1 MEAIDFD
8 TLVVEVLSRLPAKS
22 ICQFKCVCK
31 AWCAELSSNQFA
43 ILHCVCLNKAKNQKL
58 ISLNDMSIDVD
69 NVISGKIEFGS
80 TKSISFPF
88 ETPPLSLRF
97 LSSLDGLLLVYCIR
111 KLILWNP
118 TTNWYTI
125 LSEYY
130 PIHGYAHEYD
140 TGAIYYDQF
149 NDLKVLHIKRR
160 YNNVFA
166 SVYSRRF
173 GIWRDVEFINT
184 TNFGSSSYAWSVGTL
199 SAKTVYFIVSQSWWV
214 IGKKFIVAFDVL
226 SETFRLIN
234 FPLTK
239 DLIPSQGH
247 LITLNR
253 NIHMFVVSQPEE
265 LIVELFKLEGEVWHK
280 VLSFQHSQI
289 VSFQSRRHQPHIME
303 YNTRILMSD
312 WGHMVTVKLTGE
324 ELHYLQDVDTFNGVN
339 GALFIETI
347 ISPFS

>member
-22 ICQFKCVCK
+22 ICQFKCVSK
-31 AWCAELSSNQFA
+31 AWCEELSTNQFA
-43 ILHCVCLNKAKNQKL
+43 ILHCVCLNKAKNRKL

-69 NVISGKIEFGS
+69 NVICGKIEFGS

-97 LSSLDGLLLVYCIR
+97 LSSLDGLLLFYYIR

-125 LSEYY
+125 LSDDY
-130 PIHGYAHEYD
+130 PKHGFDHEYD
-140 TGAIYYDQF
+140 TCAIYYDQS
-149 NDLKVLHIKRR
+149 NDLKVLQIKRQ

-173 GIWRDVEFINT
+173 GIWRDVEFMNA

-199 SAKTVYFIVSQSWWV
+199 SANTVYFIVSQSWWV

-226 SETFRLIN
+226 SETFKLIN
-234 FPLTK
+234 FPLSK

-253 NIHMFVVSQPEE
+253 KIHMFVVSEPKE
-265 LIVELFKLEGEVWHK
+265 LIVELFKLKGEVWHK
-280 VLSFQHSQI
+280 VLSF
-289 VSFQSRRHQPHIME
+289 
-303 YNTRILMSD
+303 
-312 WGHMVTVKLTGE
+312 
-324 ELHYLQDVDTFNGVN
+324 
-339 GALFIETI
+339 
-347 ISPFS
+347 

>member
-22 ICQFKCVCK
+22 ICQFKCVIK
-31 AWCAELSSNQFA
+31 AWCAELSTNQFA
-43 ILHCVCLNKAKNQKL
+43 ILHCVCLNKAKNRKL

-69 NVISGKIEFGS
+69 NVVCGKIEFGS

-125 LSEYY
+125 LSDDY
-130 PIHGYAHEYD
+130 PKHGFDPEYD
-140 TGAIYYDQF
+140 TGAIYYDQS
-149 NDLKVLHIKRR
+149 NDLKVVHIKRR
-160 YNNVFA
+160 SNNVFE

-173 GIWRDVEFINT
+173 GIWRDVEFMNA

-199 SAKTVYFIVSQSWWV
+199 SANIVYFIVSQSWWV
-214 IGKKFIVAFDVL
+214 MGKKFIVAFDVL
-226 SETFRLIN
+226 SETFKLIN
-234 FPLTK
+234 FPLSK
-239 DLIPSQGH
+239 DLILSQGH
-247 LITLNR
+247 FITLNR
-253 NIHMFVVSQPEE
+253 KIHLFVVSEPEE

-280 VLSFQHSQI
+280 VLSFQNSQT
-289 VSFQSRRHQPHIME
+289 VSFQSKRHRPLIME
-303 YNTRILMSD
+303 YN
-312 WGHMVTVKLTGE
+312 
-324 ELHYLQDVDTFNGVN
+324 
-339 GALFIETI
+339 
-347 ISPFS
+347 